1 MLCLHQSHGCDIYNP
16 TKILNLAVSMEQ
28 QTNDHLKKI
37 FKMTPIMQNK
47 AEDTILLH
55 VMCSNLKQHFPHI
68 ALQRIQHCSFKQT
81 AFKSPIMNMEKKNPY
96 S

>member
-1 MLCLHQSHGCDIYNP
+1 MCLHQSHGCDIYNP

-28 QTNDHLKKI
+28 QTNDHLNKI
-37 FKMTPIMQNK
+37 IKMTPIMQNK
-47 AEDTILLH
+47 AGDTILLH
-55 VMCSNLKQHFPHI
+55 VMCSDLKQHFPHI

-81 AFKSPIMNMEKKNPY
+81 GFKSPIMNMEKKNPY